1 MKLFRF
7 ELAFDGEPQE
17 VGIMQGLDDIGLPE
31 GVAVNIEEDFN
42 ELPLPHLPE
51 PVSFWFTESGV
62 RAFEATLDFLAEQSQ
77 EMNWQILYAVLPE
90 GDVSKA
96 LYSDEFQVAFPA
108 KLVELRHLQYKELGK
123 VGDLLK
129 EARR

>member
-42 ELPLPHLPE
+42 ELPLPHLSE

-108 KLVELRHLQYKELGK
+108 GLVERRHLQYKELGK